1 MVKFDNLINQIEI
14 NMTTTIS
21 TTKEQSGRLIACGVS
36 VDTADM
42 VWTRFESDVEKYEQL
57 GVMDESAYEVAS
69 LNPTPAWSLGRLLDI
84 LPKHLDSFPMTKW
97 YPPFIDEYD
106 EIEAV
111 KMDTPS
117 VLDGDVKLSFY
128 GKTWAVDYDWGG
140 FMGYIPQSE
149 SPIEAVVL
157 AIELLHANGY
167 KFNEIK

>member
-14 NMTTTIS
+14 NMTTTIA
-21 TTKEQSGRLIACGVS
+21 TTKEQSDRLIACGIS
-36 VDTADM
+36 SETADM
-42 VWTRFESDVEKYEQL
+42 CIDNYNELWAAPYKDNQRKDEK
-57 GVMDESAYEVAS
+57 GFA
-69 LNPTPAWSLGRLLDI
+69 PAWSLSRLLDI
-84 LPKHLDSFPMTKW
+84 LPKHLDSFQMTKW

-111 KMDTPS
+111 EMDTPS
-117 VLDGDVKLSFY
+117 VLDGDVKLSFC
-128 GKTWAVDYDWGG
+128 GKTWAVDYDWDG

-149 SPIEAVVL
+149 NPIEAVVL